1 LASQSIL
8 ELAQRGW
15 VEVDRPPDAQH
26 LNPVFPD
33 IFAQLA
39 RRDVEIGGDLV

>member
-15 VEVDRPPDAQH
+15 VEVDRPSDPQH
-26 LNPVFPD
+26 RDPVFPD
-33 IFAQLA
+33 VFSELA